1 MTEYNRPLTRRG
13 LERSRLILSKAIEI
27 FAEKGYDA
35 TTLSDITDIA
45 GGSRSLIY
53 HCFGNKEGLFR
64 ASLQMMVD
72 EIYGAYEKEGRTGKT
87 LYDELVHFGKLLV
100 SHLVTPRA
108 IGMMRLVYAEVPR
121 CEGLGDWYW
130 REGVLKSY
138 EAFAGVLEHYV
149 VTDRENLLELS
160 RLYIDYLRSGLPTRL
175 LILPDDRPTKKDI
188 EEEVS
193 LVAERFALYVE
204 SRFALKTALDD

>member
-1 MTEYNRPLTRRG
+1 MTEYNRPLSRG

-64 ASLQMMVD
+64 AALQMMVD
-72 EIYGAYEKEGRTGKT
+72 EIYGAYQKEGRTGKT

-204 SRFALKTALDD
+204 SRFAVKTALDD

>member
-64 ASLQMMVD
+64 AALQMMVD
-72 EIYGAYEKEGRTGKT
+72 EIYGAYQKEGRTGKT

-100 SHLVTPRA
+100 SHRDDA
-108 IGMMRLVYAEVPR
+108 
-121 CEGLGDWYW
+121 
-130 REGVLKSY
+130 
-138 EAFAGVLEHYV
+138 
-149 VTDRENLLELS
+149 S
-160 RLYIDYLRSGLPTRL
+160 RLRGSPPLRG
-175 LILPDDRPTKKDI
+175 
-188 EEEVS
+188 
-193 LVAERFALYVE
+193 
-204 SRFALKTALDD
+204 SR

>member
-64 ASLQMMVD
+64 ATSP
-72 EIYGAYEKEGRTGKT
+72 GARAPSSITASATRRGS
-87 LYDELVHFGKLLV
+87 FG
-100 SHLVTPRA
+100 PR
-108 IGMMRLVYAEVPR
+108 
-121 CEGLGDWYW
+121 
-130 REGVLKSY
+130 
-138 EAFAGVLEHYV
+138 
-149 VTDRENLLELS
+149 S
-160 RLYIDYLRSGLPTRL
+160 R
-175 LILPDDRPTKKDI
+175 
-188 EEEVS
+188 
-193 LVAERFALYVE
+193 
-204 SRFALKTALDD
+204 